1 MPPCKDPPPDPDSD
15 SESITSEYL
24 ESLLEKAR
32 RNVVAGN
39 VSAQVRNDTE
49 EDIITLDSEPAVL

>member
-39 VSAQVRNDTE
+39 LSAQVRNATE